1 MIKVTTGGKVYLFED
16 FDGLIEAMDSEFEE
30 EALEEY
36 RAMLDD
42 AYGDVEI
49 CGYTYSSSRV
59 FEEIDPTAF
68 RCGLLDNLDSLSQ
81 DIESTLEGG
90 EPYYMGNLTITKIE
104 EDEE

>member
-1 MIKVTTGGKVYLFED
+1 MIKVTTGGKAYLFED
-16 FDGLIEAMDSEFEE
+16 LDGLIEAMDSEFKE

-49 CGYTYSSSRV
+49 CGYTYSSSRA

-81 DIESTLEGG
+81 DIESTLEEG
-90 EPYYMGNLTITKIE
+90 EPYYMGNLTITKVE